1 MDPEFDS
8 FTKSGFARLL
18 KIFENTDDVVK
29 ITRAFSLAS
38 KAHKGQRWNKS
49 EPYVNH
55 PLRIALIL
63 AEELHIH
70 DVALAC
76 AAMLYDTPK
85 DLSEDLAEFGELPS
99 EMGKLSLHEHKARD
113 SSSGGGGESDDDDTH
128 SYQQHYY
135 EQLSKASREARYLAL
150 AERLD
155 TARTLK
161 NQGLLEKAA
170 RFKDETQKYVM
181 PMAEKTDDKLA
192 FKLSVA
198 LYELK

>member
-1 MDPEFDS
+1 
-8 FTKSGFARLL
+8 
-18 KIFENTDDVVK
+18 
-29 ITRAFSLAS
+29 
-38 KAHKGQRWNKS
+38 
-49 EPYVNH
+49 
-55 PLRIALIL
+55 
-63 AEELHIH
+63 
-70 DVALAC
+70 
-76 AAMLYDTPK
+76 MLYDTPE

-99 EMGKLSLHEHKARD
+99 EMVKLSLQEHKARG
-113 SSSGGGGESDDDDTH
+113 SGGGGESENTH
-128 SYQQHYY
+128 SDEYYY
-135 EQLSKASREARYLAL
+135 EQLSKASREARYVAL